1 MRKYLLP
8 VAVAAVL
15 VGASGAIAATANSN
29 FNAHVKL
36 NATCIVSATTLE
48 FGTLPGLIVGG
59 ETATSNVSVTCSK
72 NTAYALS
79 LSAGSGSMVGVT
91 TPADTVSYSAAF
103 AAATTGTGNGSAQA
117 FTINGTLAAQ
127 ATPSAQDYN
136 ETRTVTVTY

>member
-36 NATCIVSATTLE
+36 NATCAVSASSLD
-48 FGTLPGLIVGG
+48 FGTLPGLIAGG

-72 NTAYALS
+72 NVGYALS
-79 LSAGSGSMVGVT
+79 LSAGGSMVGVT

-117 FTINGTLAAQ
+117 FTINGTLSAQ

>member
-15 VGASGAIAATANSN
+15 VGATNANAATATAN
-29 FNAHVKL
+29 FTAHVKL
-36 NATCIVSATTLE
+36 NATCTVSATTLE

-79 LSAGSGSMVGVT
+79 LSAGTTMVGVT
-91 TPADTVSYSAAF
+91 TPADTVTYSAAF

-127 ATPSAQDYN
+127 ATPSAQDYSA
-136 ETRTVTVTY
+136 TRTVTVTY